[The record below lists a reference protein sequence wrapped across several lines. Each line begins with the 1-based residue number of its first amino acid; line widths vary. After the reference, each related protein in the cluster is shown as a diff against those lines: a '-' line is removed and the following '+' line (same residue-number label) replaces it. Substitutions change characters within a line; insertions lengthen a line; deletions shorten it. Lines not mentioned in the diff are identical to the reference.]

1 MKAPPPCSTSSTSNT
16 AVPAP
21 TQSLT
26 IAANL
31 AELARVMQMIDDF
44 STATGIG
51 AADVSAL
58 HLALEEIV
66 TNVITHGY
74 QRDETRTLSVQIEA
88 LAADR
93 IRASVTDAAPAYN
106 PLARPEVNTSLPLE
120 ARPVGGLGVHLVRK
134 LMDVCLYEQRD
145 GHNVFTVERQLGR
158 AAGAA
163 ASMSIAASR
172 LAASATLTLS
182 GRLDGL
188 SSPDLERQVSALI
201 SSGVRTLTFD
211 LSGLE
216 YVSSAGLRVFIIAA
230 KKLKAGGGEARF
242 THLTPAVHEVFHIS
256 GLLTALGVVPRA

>member
-1 MKAPPPCSTSSTSNT
+1 MSFIFDT
-16 AVPAP
+16 AVPAKS
-21 TQSLT
+21 QSLT
-26 IAANL
+26 IAADL
-31 AELARVMQMIDDF
+31 AELTQVMQMIDGF
-44 STATGIG
+44 SAAAGIG

-74 QRDETRTLSVQIEA
+74 GGDASRSLDVHIEA
-88 LAADR
+88 IAADR
-93 IRASVTDAAPAYN
+93 IRASVTDEAPAYN

-134 LMDVCLYEQRD
+134 LMDVCFYEHRN
-145 GHNVFTVERQLGR
+145 GCNIFTIERHLGR

-201 SSGVRTLTFD
+201 TSGVRTLTFE
-211 LSGLE
+211 LSSLD
-216 YVSSAGLRVFIIAA
+216 YVSSAGLRIFIIAA
-230 KKLKAGGGEARF
+230 KKLKAGGGETRF
-242 THLTPAVHEVFHIS
+242 TDLTPAVHEVFHIS
-256 GLLTALGVVPRA
+256 GLLTVLGVVPRA

>member
-1 MKAPPPCSTSSTSNT
+1 M
-16 AVPAP
+16 PAP

-26 IAANL
+26 IAADL
-31 AELARVMQMIDDF
+31 AELARVMTMIDDF
-44 STATGIG
+44 STRMSIG
-51 AADVSAL
+51 ATDVSAL

-74 QRDETRTLSVQIEA
+74 QGNATRSLSVQIEA

-134 LMDVCLYEQRD
+134 LMDVCFYEHRD
-145 GHNVFTVERQLGR
+145 GQNIFTIERQLGR

-188 SSPDLERQVSALI
+188 SSPDLERLVSALI
-201 SSGVRTLTFD
+201 TSGVRTLTFD
-211 LSGLE
+211 LSSLD
-216 YVSSAGLRVFIIAA
+216 YVSSAGLRIFIIAA

-242 THLTPAVHEVFHIS
+242 TDLSPAVHEVFQIS
-256 GLLTALGVVPRA
+256 GLLTALGVAPRA